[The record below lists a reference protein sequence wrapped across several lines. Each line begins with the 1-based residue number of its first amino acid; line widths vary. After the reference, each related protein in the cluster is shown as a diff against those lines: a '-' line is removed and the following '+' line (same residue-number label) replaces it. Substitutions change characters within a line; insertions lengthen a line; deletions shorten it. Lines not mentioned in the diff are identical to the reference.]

1 MGKGWTPERRARQA
15 ERIRQWKPWEKSTGP
30 RTEAGKAASNQNA
43 LVHGERSAEVVK
55 ARKQFN
61 DVMRSSRAII
71 DRLKEAGR
79 EAVGEIR
86 EMRQQDDKL

>member
-1 MGKGWTPERRARQA
+1 
-15 ERIRQWKPWEKSTGP
+15 
-30 RTEAGKAASNQNA
+30 

-79 EAVGEIR
+79 EAMGEIR

>member
-1 MGKGWTPERRARQA
+1 MGKGWTPDRRARQA

-30 RTEAGKAASNQNA
+30 RTEAGKAASSQNA
-43 LVHGERSAEVVK
+43 LAHGERSAEAVE

-71 DRLKEAGR
+71 DRL
-79 EAVGEIR
+79 
-86 EMRQQDDKL
+86 

>member
-43 LVHGERSAEVVK
+43 LVHGERSAEAVE

-61 DVMRSSRAII
+61 DVMRSSRVII
-71 DRLKEAGR
+71 DRLKEAGQ
-79 EAVGEIR
+79 E
-86 EMRQQDDKL
+86 EMGGSGDAPAG

>member
-1 MGKGWTPERRARQA
+1 M
-15 ERIRQWKPWEKSTGP
+15 
-30 RTEAGKAASNQNA
+30 
-43 LVHGERSAEVVK
+43 VHGERSAEVVK

-79 EAVGEIR
+79 EAMGEIR
-86 EMRQQDDKL
+86 EMRQQDDNWRERQSQSCGKLANAAHAHVVTMDASACRFRLFDNG

>member
-1 MGKGWTPERRARQA
+1 
-15 ERIRQWKPWEKSTGP
+15 
-30 RTEAGKAASNQNA
+30 

-71 DRLKEAGR
+71 DRLKEAGQ
-79 EAVGEIR
+79 E
-86 EMRQQDDKL
+86 EMGGSGDAPAG

>member
-30 RTEAGKAASNQNA
+30 RTEAGKATSSQNA

-61 DVMRSSRAII
+61 DAMRSSRVII

-79 EAVGEIR
+79 EAMGEIR